1 MEQNPPA
8 LTSQQKYR
16 QTDKCKIARERY
28 YTTKG
33 KAKAHEYYEKNR
45 DKILQRSKDRYS
57 QLKTML
63 DQVAIDHQIN

>member
-28 YTTKG
+28 YNTKG